1 VAADPAPE
9 ARGARSA
16 LAARP
21 DHHRT
26 NGSHGPLHAVVLAG
40 GPGRTLP
47 PHTTPFPKPLVPL
60 GGEHAVVE
68 VVLRQ
73 LRAQGFDDVTLAVG
87 DLGALV
93 RAYCGDGAQWD
104 LRLDYW
110 WEDVPLGTI
119 GALVGHAHQ
128 LPAEILVINGDS
140 LSDMDYR
147 AFLVDHMRSGASLSV
162 ATCPRTVRLDF
173 GVAHL
178 GGPDGLDIVGFDEK
192 PMQRFVVAPGIYALS
207 TRLLGRYVPGQPLGF
222 DELVADLIRAGDPP
236 RAVPHDG
243 LFLDLTSADEY
254 REANDRWSE
263 LAVRLLRDAD
273 PQPRDPMP

>member
-1 VAADPAPE
+1 VAPE
-9 ARGARSA
+9 GTSDPRGA
-16 LAARP
+16 LATRP
-21 DHHRT
+21 QHHGS

-40 GPGRTLP
+40 GPGRLLP

-73 LRAQGFDDVTLAVG
+73 LRSQGFDEVTLAVG

-93 RAYCGDGAQWD
+93 RAYCGDGSQWD

-119 GALVGHAHQ
+119 GALVGHAGQ
-128 LPAEILVINGDS
+128 LPPEVLVINGDS

-147 AFLVDHMRSGASLSV
+147 AFLQGHIRSGASLSV
-162 ATCPRTVRLDF
+162 ATCPRSVRLEF
-173 GVAHL
+173 GVAQL
-178 GGPDGLDIVGFDEK
+178 GGPDGLDIVGFEEK
-192 PMQRFVVAPGIYALS
+192 PVQRLVVASGIYALS
-207 TRLLGRYVPGQPLGF
+207 TRLLERYPSGRSLGF
-222 DELVADLIRAGDPP
+222 DELVADLIRAGEVP

-243 LFLDLTSADEY
+243 LFLDLSSAEEY
-254 REANDRWSE
+254 REANDRWTE
-263 LAVRLLRDAD
+263 LAARLLRD
-273 PQPRDPMP
+273 R